1 MEKYIVEIRG
11 GAGGDEGNIFAGDLY
26 RMYCRYAESKG
37 WKIELYSI
45 EPCAQGGYSKIIVS
59 FRGEGT
65 SVLMNEAGVH
75 RVQRVPKT
83 EKRGRIQTSTATVAV
98 YPEQVHSSIQL
109 NSKDLQITVHH
120 SSGAGGQNV
129 NKVASAVRV
138 KYLPTGETV
147 DCQVYR
153 DQPRNK
159 ELALTILRSCLAS
172 QKAQEA
178 QSNLSSTRK
187 AQIGSGDRAE
197 KIRTYNYPNN
207 RVTDHVHNKKYN
219 KLDEIMNGDLDI
231 IYNNM
236 V

>member
-1 MEKYIVEIRG
+1 MEKYILEIRG

-26 RMYCRYAESKG
+26 RMYCRYAESRK
-37 WKIELYSI
+37 WKIELYSA
-45 EPCAQGGYSKIIVS
+45 EPCAQGGFSKVIFSIK
-59 FRGEGT
+59 GEGA
-65 SVLMNEAGVH
+65 SILQNEAGVH

-83 EKRGRIQTSTATVAV
+83 EKRGRVQTSTATVAV
-98 YPEQVHSSIQL
+98 YPEEAHSEIQI
-109 NSKDLQITVHH
+109 NPKDLQFTVHH

-159 ELALTILRSCLAS
+159 ELALTILKSRLAS
-172 QKAQEA
+172 QKAAESQ
-178 QSNLSSTRK
+178 NKVSSTRK

-207 RVTDHVHNKKYN
+207 RITDHIHNKKYN
-219 KLDEIMNGDLDI
+219 KLDKIINGDLDI
-231 IYNNM
+231 IYGKK
-236 V
+236 